1 MRIMKKIFA
10 LLTLVALA
18 LTSCSETPEPE
29 PQPVMKPI
37 VALDKQSISVKAE
50 GGNYSVGYT
59 IENAKE
65 GVELS
70 VVNDAEW
77 IVDITV
83 EANNIAFVVEPNESA
98 EAREAKLSVEYPEA
112 DTRTISVN
120 QAAKSE
126 EPEPTLATIELE
138 VSNIEWNN
146 ANITV
151 KPSADIEYVLGV
163 MDAEL
168 FAQKYAENSEA
179 IIADRIA
186 EWESTAKMYED
197 MGYDDPWQY
206 YMQLEQREGE
216 DTYNVKDSDIAN
228 LSWGSDYVVYCFGID
243 DEGNATSTVA
253 TAEFS
258 TVAPVVSENDITISI
273 DAMTK
278 SSVEFTI
285 TTTTDDPYYVTLE
298 TTDVLAPYADKS
310 DEELIRYLLPQYNN
324 QIEQRTFTG
333 TKTITNSDLGKSV
346 NGFKSYKVVVWGF
359 ENGPTTKVFYS
370 EEFKPTDPVI
380 DLSVSITIDKLSHD
394 KVQYSVVPNS
404 YSVTYF
410 HSLFSAEEVGNDGGK
425 ALAESLIAEEKFYQ
439 RLSSGPVQNEVA
451 VEPEKQYYVVAFG
464 YDGNTSTMTSEV
476 FLSDVIT
483 TPATPEAKPAIDAEV
498 TNLAWNGADIYITPN
513 GDFKYYYECR
523 TRAKFEERYGS
534 VDGIY
539 DRVVADWQ
547 SESTS
552 SGYDLSTVMSW
563 YTYEGYGVADI
574 GALRWST
581 EYVFFV
587 FGVNADGTLA
597 TDVVVKEFTTLT
609 PQQSSNEFTITI
621 NSMTRSSVN
630 FTVTPTTNDQ
640 YYVTVEKVGT
650 LAGYGPDQDK
660 SYDDLIDY
668 LLPEYENQ
676 LTPRLFTG
684 ENTISNTDLS
694 KTVNGFSD
702 YQIVVWGFDNGPTT
716 TVFMSE
722 PFRPAD
728 PE

>member
-1 MRIMKKIFA
+1 MKKIFA
-10 LLTLVALA
+10 LLTIVALA
-18 LTSCSETPEPE
+18 LTSCDKNPEPE
-29 PQPVMKPI
+29 PQPEATPI

-59 IENAKE
+59 IENAIE
-65 GVELS
+65 GVGLNI
-70 VVNDAEW
+70 VNDAEW

-83 EANNIAFVVEPNESA
+83 EPNVIAFVVEPNESP
-98 EAREAKLSVEYPEA
+98 EAREAELSVEYPQTEP
-112 DTRTISVN
+112 RTITIN

-126 EPEPTLATIELE
+126 EPEPQPTLATIELE

-146 ANITV
+146 ADIAVT
-151 KPSADIEYVLGV
+151 PSEDIEYVLGV
-163 MDAEL
+163 MGAEL
-168 FAQKYAENSEA
+168 FAEKYAENSEA

-216 DTYNVKDSDIAN
+216 RTYNIKDSDIAN
-228 LSWGSDYVVYCFGID
+228 LSWGSDYVAYCFGID
-243 DEGNATSTVA
+243 DEGNVTSSVA
-253 TAEFS
+253 TAEFA
-258 TVAPVVSENDITISI
+258 TVAPVASENDITISI

-278 SSVEFTI
+278 SSVEFTV
-285 TTTTDDPYYVTLE
+285 TTTTNDPYYVTLE

-380 DLSVSITIDKLSHD
+380 DLSVNITIDELSHD
-394 KVQYSVVPNS
+394 KVTYSVVPNS

-410 HSLFSAEEVGNDGGK
+410 HSLFTAEEVGTDGGK

-439 RLSSGPVQNEVA
+439 RLSSGPVQNEVV
-451 VEPEKQYYVVAFG
+451 VEPEKQYYVVVFG

-476 FLSDVIT
+476 FLSDIIT
-483 TPATPEAKPAIDAEV
+483 TPAVPGVKPTIEVEV

-513 GDFKYYYECR
+513 GDFKYYYECC

-539 DRVVADWQ
+539 DRVVASWQ
-547 SESTS
+547 SEGS
-552 SGYDLSTVMSW
+552 SYGEDWLTVMGW
-563 YTYEGYGVADI
+563 YTNDGYRVADI

-587 FGVNADGTLA
+587 FGVNADGSLA

-650 LAGYGPDQDK
+650 LSGYGPGEDK
-660 SYDDLIDY
+660 SYDDLIDN
-668 LLPEYENQ
+668 LLPEYETQ
-676 LTPRLFTG
+676 LNPRLFTG
-684 ENTISNTDLS
+684 EQTISNSDLS
-694 KTVNGFSD
+694 KTVNGFSE

>member
-1 MRIMKKIFA
+1 MKKIFA
-10 LLTLVALA
+10 LLTIVALA
-18 LTSCSETPEPE
+18 LTSCDKNPEPE
-29 PQPVMKPI
+29 PQPEATPI

-59 IENAKE
+59 IENAIE
-65 GVELS
+65 GVELNI
-70 VVNDAEW
+70 VNDAEW

-83 EANNIAFVVEPNESA
+83 EPNNIAFVVEPNESP
-98 EAREAKLSVEYPEA
+98 EAREAELSVEYPQTEP
-112 DTRTISVN
+112 RTITIN

-126 EPEPTLATIELE
+126 EPEPQPTLATIELE

-146 ANITV
+146 ADIAVT
-151 KPSADIEYVLGV
+151 PSEDIEYVLGV
-163 MDAEL
+163 MGAEL
-168 FAQKYAENSEA
+168 FAEKYAENSEA

-216 DTYNVKDSDIAN
+216 RTYNIKDSDIAN
-228 LSWGSDYVVYCFGID
+228 LSWGSDYVAYCFGID
-243 DEGNATSTVA
+243 DEGNVTSSVA
-253 TAEFS
+253 TAEFA
-258 TVAPVVSENDITISI
+258 TVAPVASENDITISI

-278 SSVEFTI
+278 SSVEFTV
-285 TTTTDDPYYVTLE
+285 TTTTNDPYYVTLE

-380 DLSVSITIDKLSHD
+380 DLSVNITIDELSHD
-394 KVQYSVVPNS
+394 KVTYSVVPNS

-410 HSLFSAEEVGNDGGK
+410 HSLFTAEEVGTDGGK

-439 RLSSGPVQNEVA
+439 RLSSGPVQNEVV
-451 VEPEKQYYVVAFG
+451 VEPEKQYYVVVFG

-476 FLSDVIT
+476 FLSDIIT
-483 TPATPEAKPAIDAEV
+483 TPAVPGAKPTIEVEV
-498 TNLAWNGADIYITPN
+498 TNLAWNGADIYLTPN

-534 VDGIY
+534 GDDIY
-539 DRVVADWQ
+539 DRVVASWQ
-547 SESTS
+547 SEGS
-552 SGYDLSTVMSW
+552 SYGEDWLTVMGW
-563 YTYEGYGVADI
+563 YTNDGYRVADI

-587 FGVNADGTLA
+587 FGVNADGSLA

-650 LAGYGPDQDK
+650 LSGYGPGEDK
-660 SYDDLIDY
+660 SYDDLIDN
-668 LLPEYENQ
+668 LLPEYETQ
-676 LTPRLFTG
+676 LNPRLFTG
-684 ENTISNTDLS
+684 EQTISNSDLS
-694 KTVNGFSD
+694 KTVNGFSE

-722 PFRPAD
+722 PFLPAD

>member
-1 MRIMKKIFA
+1 MKKIFA
-10 LLTLVALA
+10 LLTIVALA
-18 LTSCSETPEPE
+18 LTSCDKNPEPE
-29 PQPVMKPI
+29 PQPEAKPI

-50 GGNYSVGYT
+50 GGNYSVSYT
-59 IENAKE
+59 IENAIE
-65 GVELS
+65 GVELNI
-70 VVNDAEW
+70 VNDAEW

-83 EANNIAFVVEPNESA
+83 EPNNIAFVVEPNESA
-98 EAREAKLSVEYPEA
+98 EAREAELSVEYPQTEP
-112 DTRTISVN
+112 RTITIN

-126 EPEPTLATIELE
+126 EPEPQPTLATIELE

-146 ANITV
+146 ADIAVT
-151 KPSADIEYVLGV
+151 PSEDIEYVLGV
-163 MDAEL
+163 MGAEL
-168 FAQKYAENSEA
+168 FAEKYAENSEA

-216 DTYNVKDSDIAN
+216 RTYNIKDSDIAN
-228 LSWGSDYVVYCFGID
+228 LSWGSDYVAYCFGID
-243 DEGNATSTVA
+243 DEGNVTSSVA
-253 TAEFS
+253 TAEFA
-258 TVAPVVSENDITISI
+258 TVAPVASENDITISI

-278 SSVEFTI
+278 SSVEFTV
-285 TTTTDDPYYVTLE
+285 TTTTNDPYYVTLE

-380 DLSVSITIDKLSHD
+380 DLSVNITIDELSHD
-394 KVQYSVVPNS
+394 KVTYSVVPNS

-410 HSLFSAEEVGNDGGK
+410 HSLFTAEEVGTDGGK

-439 RLSSGPVQNEVA
+439 RLSSGPVQNEVV
-451 VEPEKQYYVVAFG
+451 VEPEKQYYVVVFG

-476 FLSDVIT
+476 FLSDIIT
-483 TPATPEAKPAIDAEV
+483 TPAVPGVKPTIEVEV

-523 TRAKFEERYGS
+523 TRTKFEERYGS

-539 DRVVADWQ
+539 DRVVASWQ
-547 SESTS
+547 SEGS
-552 SGYDLSTVMSW
+552 SNGYDWLTVMGW
-563 YTYEGYGVADI
+563 YTNDGYRVADI

-587 FGVNADGTLA
+587 FGVNADGSLA

-650 LAGYGPDQDK
+650 LSGYGPGEDK
-660 SYDDLIDY
+660 SYDDLIDN
-668 LLPEYENQ
+668 LLPEYETQ
-676 LTPRLFTG
+676 LNPRLFKG
-684 ENTISNTDLS
+684 EQTISNSDLS
-694 KTVNGFSD
+694 KTVNGFSE

>member
-1 MRIMKKIFA
+1 MKKFFA
-10 LLTLVALA
+10 LFTLVALA

-29 PQPVMKPI
+29 PQPVKKPI

-83 EANNIAFVVEPNESA
+83 EANNITFVVEPNESA
-98 EAREAKLSVEYPEA
+98 EAREAELSVEYPEA

-126 EPEPTLATIELE
+126 EPEPEPTLATIELE
-138 VSNIEWNN
+138 VSNIEWDN

-163 MDAEL
+163 MGAET
-168 FAQKYAENSEA
+168 FTEKYAENSEA

-253 TAEFS
+253 TAEFA
-258 TVAPVVSENDITISI
+258 TVAPVASENDITISI

-278 SSVEFTI
+278 SSVEFTV
-285 TTTTDDPYYVTLE
+285 TATNSDPYYVTLE

-483 TPATPEAKPAIDAEV
+483 TPATPDAKPAIDAEV

-513 GDFKYYYECR
+513 GDFEYYYECR

-539 DRVVADWQ
+539 DRVFASWQ

-581 EYVFFV
+581 DYVFFV

-668 LLPEYENQ
+668 LLPEYESQ

-684 ENTISNTDLS
+684 ENTISNTDLG

>member
-1 MRIMKKIFA
+1 MKKIFA

-29 PQPVMKPI
+29 PQPVKKPI
-37 VALDKQSISVKAE
+37 VALDKQSVSVKAE

-65 GVELS
+65 GAELS

-83 EANNIAFVVEPNESA
+83 EANNITFVVEPNEST

-253 TAEFS
+253 TAEFA
-258 TVAPVVSENDITISI
+258 TVAPVASENDITISI

-380 DLSVSITIDKLSHD
+380 DLTVSITIDKLSHD

-483 TPATPEAKPAIDAEV
+483 TPAAPDAKPTIDAEV

-539 DRVVADWQ
+539 DRVFASWQ

-552 SGYDLSTVMSW
+552 YGYDLSTVIGW

-587 FGVNADGTLA
+587 FGINADGTLA
-597 TDVVVKEFTTLT
+597 TDVVVKEFATLT

>member
-1 MRIMKKIFA
+1 MKKIFA
-10 LLTLVALA
+10 LLTIVALA
-18 LTSCSETPEPE
+18 LTSCDKNPEPE
-29 PQPVMKPI
+29 PQPEATPI

-50 GGNYSVGYT
+50 GGNYSVSYT
-59 IENAKE
+59 IENAIE
-65 GVELS
+65 GVELNI
-70 VVNDAEW
+70 VNDAEW

-83 EANNIAFVVEPNESA
+83 EPNNIAFVVEPNESP
-98 EAREAKLSVEYPEA
+98 EAREAELSVEYPQTEP
-112 DTRTISVN
+112 RTITIN

-126 EPEPTLATIELE
+126 EPEPQPTLATIELE

-146 ANITV
+146 ADIAVT
-151 KPSADIEYVLGV
+151 PSEDIEYVLGV
-163 MDAEL
+163 MGAEL
-168 FAQKYAENSEA
+168 FAEKYAENSEA

-216 DTYNVKDSDIAN
+216 RTYNIKDSDIAN
-228 LSWGSDYVVYCFGID
+228 LSWGSDYVAYCFGID
-243 DEGNATSTVA
+243 DEGNVTSSVA
-253 TAEFS
+253 TAEFA
-258 TVAPVVSENDITISI
+258 TVAPVASENDITISI

-278 SSVEFTI
+278 SSVEFTV
-285 TTTTDDPYYVTLE
+285 TTTTNDPYYVTLE

-380 DLSVSITIDKLSHD
+380 DLSVNITIDELSHD
-394 KVQYSVVPNS
+394 KVTYSVVPNS

-410 HSLFSAEEVGNDGGK
+410 HSLFTAEEVGTDGGK

-439 RLSSGPVQNEVA
+439 RLSSGPVQNEVV
-451 VEPEKQYYVVAFG
+451 VEPEKQYYVVVFG

-476 FLSDVIT
+476 FLSDIIT
-483 TPATPEAKPAIDAEV
+483 TPAVPGAKPTIEVEV
-498 TNLAWNGADIYITPN
+498 TNLAWNGADIYLTPN

-539 DRVVADWQ
+539 DSVVASWQ
-547 SESTS
+547 SEGS
-552 SGYDLSTVMSW
+552 SYGYDWLTVMGW
-563 YTYEGYGVADI
+563 YTNDGYRVADI

-587 FGVNADGTLA
+587 FGVNADGSLA

-650 LAGYGPDQDK
+650 LSGYGPGEDK
-660 SYDDLIDY
+660 SYDDLIDN
-668 LLPEYENQ
+668 LLPEYETQ
-676 LTPRLFTG
+676 LNPRLFTG
-684 ENTISNTDLS
+684 EQTISNSDLS
-694 KTVNGFSD
+694 KTVNGFSE

-722 PFRPAD
+722 PFLPAD

>member
-1 MRIMKKIFA
+1 MKKIFA
-10 LLTLVALA
+10 LLTIVALA
-18 LTSCSETPEPE
+18 LTSCDKNPEPE
-29 PQPVMKPI
+29 PQPEATPI

-59 IENAKE
+59 IENAIE
-65 GVELS
+65 GVELNI
-70 VVNDAEW
+70 VNDAEW

-83 EANNIAFVVEPNESA
+83 EPNVIAFVVEPNESP
-98 EAREAKLSVEYPEA
+98 EAREAELSVEYPQTEP
-112 DTRTISVN
+112 RTITIN

-126 EPEPTLATIELE
+126 EPEPQPTLATIELE

-146 ANITV
+146 ADIAVT
-151 KPSADIEYVLGV
+151 PSEDIEYVLGV
-163 MDAEL
+163 MGAEL
-168 FAQKYAENSEA
+168 FAEKYAENSEA

-216 DTYNVKDSDIAN
+216 RTYNIKDSDIAN
-228 LSWGSDYVVYCFGID
+228 LSWGSDYVAYCFGID
-243 DEGNATSTVA
+243 DEGNVTSSLA
-253 TAEFS
+253 TAEFA
-258 TVAPVVSENDITISI
+258 TVAPVASENDITISI

-278 SSVEFTI
+278 SSVEFTV
-285 TTTTDDPYYVTLE
+285 TTTTNDPYYVTLE

-380 DLSVSITIDKLSHD
+380 DLSVNITIDELSHD
-394 KVQYSVVPNS
+394 KVTYSVVPNS

-410 HSLFSAEEVGNDGGK
+410 HSLFTAEEVGTDGGK

-439 RLSSGPVQNEVA
+439 RLSSGPVQNEVV
-451 VEPEKQYYVVAFG
+451 VEPEKQYYVVVFG

-476 FLSDVIT
+476 FLSDIIT
-483 TPATPEAKPAIDAEV
+483 TPAVPGVKPTIDVEV

-513 GDFKYYYECR
+513 GDFKYYYECC

-539 DRVVADWQ
+539 DRVVASWQ
-547 SESTS
+547 SEGS
-552 SGYDLSTVMSW
+552 SYGEDWLTVMGW
-563 YTYEGYGVADI
+563 YTNDGYRVADI

-587 FGVNADGTLA
+587 FGVNADGSLA

-650 LAGYGPDQDK
+650 LSGYGPGEDK
-660 SYDDLIDY
+660 SYDDLIDN
-668 LLPEYENQ
+668 LLPEYETQ

-684 ENTISNTDLS
+684 EQTISNSDLS
-694 KTVNGFSD
+694 KTVNGFSE

>member
-1 MRIMKKIFA
+1 MKKIFA
-10 LLTLVALA
+10 LLTIVALA
-18 LTSCSETPEPE
+18 LTSCDKNPEPE
-29 PQPVMKPI
+29 PQPEATPI

-50 GGNYSVGYT
+50 GGNYSVSYT
-59 IENAKE
+59 IENAIE
-65 GVELS
+65 GVELNI
-70 VVNDAEW
+70 VNDAEW

-83 EANNIAFVVEPNESA
+83 EPNNIAFVVEPNESL
-98 EAREAKLSVEYPEA
+98 EAREAELSVEYPQTEP
-112 DTRTISVN
+112 RTITIN

-126 EPEPTLATIELE
+126 EPEPQPTLATIELE

-146 ANITV
+146 ADIAVT
-151 KPSADIEYVLGV
+151 PSEDIEYVLGV

-168 FAQKYAENSEA
+168 FAEKYAENSEA

-216 DTYNVKDSDIAN
+216 RTYNIKDSDIAN
-228 LSWGSDYVVYCFGID
+228 LSWGSDYVAYCFGID
-243 DEGNATSTVA
+243 DEGNVTSSVA
-253 TAEFS
+253 TAEFA
-258 TVAPVVSENDITISI
+258 TVAPVASENDITISI

-278 SSVEFTI
+278 SSVEFTV
-285 TTTTDDPYYVTLE
+285 TTTTNDPYYVTLE

-359 ENGPTTKVFYS
+359 DNGPTTKVFYS

-380 DLSVSITIDKLSHD
+380 DLSVNITIDELSHD
-394 KVQYSVVPNS
+394 KVTYSVVPNS

-410 HSLFSAEEVGNDGGK
+410 HSLFTAEEVGTDGGK

-439 RLSSGPVQNEVA
+439 RLSSGPVQNEVV
-451 VEPEKQYYVVAFG
+451 VEPEKQYYVVVFG

-476 FLSDVIT
+476 FLSDIIT
-483 TPATPEAKPAIDAEV
+483 TPAVPDAKPTIDVEV

-539 DRVVADWQ
+539 DSVVASWQ
-547 SESTS
+547 SEGS
-552 SGYDLSTVMSW
+552 SYGYDWLTVMGW
-563 YTYEGYGVADI
+563 YTNDGYRVADI

-587 FGVNADGTLA
+587 FGVNADGSLA

-650 LAGYGPDQDK
+650 LSGYGPGEDK
-660 SYDDLIDY
+660 SYDDLIDN
-668 LLPEYENQ
+668 LLPEYETQ
-676 LTPRLFTG
+676 LNPRLFTG
-684 ENTISNTDLS
+684 EQTISNSDLS
-694 KTVNGFSD
+694 KTVNGFSE

>member
-1 MRIMKKIFA
+1 MITMKKFFA
-10 LLTLVALA
+10 LFAIVALA
-18 LTSCSETPEPE
+18 LTSCDKPEEPK
-29 PQPVMKPI
+29 PQPEKRPI

-50 GGNYSVGYT
+50 GGSYSVGYA

-65 GVELS
+65 GAELS

-77 IVDITV
+77 IVDITI
-83 EANNIAFVVEPNESA
+83 EASNITFVVEPNELT
-98 EAREAKLSVEYPEA
+98 EPREAELSVEYPEA
-112 DTRTISVN
+112 DSRTISVK

-126 EPEPTLATIELE
+126 EPEPTLATITLE

-146 ANITV
+146 ADIKVT
-151 KPSADIEYVLGV
+151 PSEDIEYVLGI
-163 MDAEL
+163 MSAEL
-168 FAQKYAENSEA
+168 FTEKYAENSDA

-216 DTYNVKDSDIAN
+216 NTYNIKDSDIAN
-228 LSWGSDYVVYCFGID
+228 LSWGSDYVAYSFGID

-253 TAEFS
+253 TAEFT
-258 TVAPVVSENDITISI
+258 TVSPVASENDITITI
-273 DAMTK
+273 DEMTK
-278 SSVEFTI
+278 SSVEFTV
-285 TTTTDDPYYVTLE
+285 TATNNDPYYVTLE

-310 DEELIRYLLPQYNN
+310 DEELIRYLLPQYNT
-324 QIEQRTFTG
+324 QIEQRTFSG
-333 TKTITNSDLGKSV
+333 TKTITNSDLGKNI

-370 EEFKPTDPVI
+370 EEFKPTDPVV
-380 DLSVSITIDKLSHD
+380 DLSVNITIDKLSHD

-404 YSVTYF
+404 YAVTYF

-451 VEPEKQYYVVAFG
+451 VEPEKQYYVVVFG

-476 FLSDVIT
+476 FLSDIIT

-498 TNLAWNGADIYITPN
+498 TNLTWNGADIYITPN

-534 VDGIY
+534 IDGIY
-539 DRVVADWQ
+539 DRVVAGWQ
-547 SESTS
+547 SEGTS
-552 SGYDLSTVMSW
+552 YGTDWLTVMSW
-563 YTYEGYGVADI
+563 YTTDGYRVADI
-574 GALRWST
+574 GTLRWST
-581 EYVFFV
+581 DYVFFV
-587 FGVNADGTLA
+587 FGVNADGSLA
-597 TDVVVKEFTTLT
+597 TDVVVREFTTIT

-621 NSMTRSSVN
+621 NSLTRDSVN

-650 LAGYGPDQDK
+650 LAGYGPGEQK

-668 LLPEYENQ
+668 LLPDYENQ

-684 ENTISNTDLS
+684 ENTITNTQLS
-694 KTVNGFSD
+694 KSVNGFSD
-702 YQIVVWGFDNGPTT
+702 YKIVIWGFDNGPTT

-722 PFRPAD
+722 AFRPAD

>member
-1 MRIMKKIFA
+1 MKKIFA

-29 PQPVMKPI
+29 PQPVKKPI

-70 VVNDAEW
+70 VVNDANW

-98 EAREAKLSVEYPEA
+98 EAREAELSVEYPEA
-112 DTRTISVN
+112 DTRTISIN

-163 MDAEL
+163 MGAEA
-168 FAQKYAENSEA
+168 FTEKYAENSEA

-258 TVAPVVSENDITISI
+258 TVAPVASENDITISI

-483 TPATPEAKPAIDAEV
+483 TPAAPEAKPTIDAEV

-539 DRVVADWQ
+539 DRVFASWQ

-552 SGYDLSTVMSW
+552 YGCDLSTVMSW

-597 TDVVVKEFTTLT
+597 TDVVVKEFATLT

>member
-1 MRIMKKIFA
+1 MKKIFA

-18 LTSCSETPEPE
+18 LTSCDKTPEPE
-29 PQPVMKPI
+29 PQPVKKPI
-37 VALDKQSISVKAE
+37 VALDKQSVSVKAE

-70 VVNDAEW
+70 VVNDANW

-98 EAREAKLSVEYPEA
+98 ETREAKLSVEYPEA
-112 DTRTISVN
+112 DTRTISIN

-258 TVAPVVSENDITISI
+258 TVAPVASENDITISI

-380 DLSVSITIDKLSHD
+380 DLTVSITIDKLSHD

-483 TPATPEAKPAIDAEV
+483 TPAAPDAKPTIEAEV

-539 DRVVADWQ
+539 DRVFASWQ

-552 SGYDLSTVMSW
+552 YGYDLSTVMSW

-597 TDVVVKEFTTLT
+597 TDVVVKEFATLT

>member
-1 MRIMKKIFA
+1 MKKIFA
-10 LLTLVALA
+10 LLTIVALA
-18 LTSCSETPEPE
+18 LTSCDKNPEPE
-29 PQPVMKPI
+29 PQPEATPI

-59 IENAKE
+59 IENAIE
-65 GVELS
+65 GVELNI
-70 VVNDAEW
+70 VNDAEW

-83 EANNIAFVVEPNESA
+83 EPNNIAFVVEPNESP
-98 EAREAKLSVEYPEA
+98 EAREAELSVEYPQTEP
-112 DTRTISVN
+112 RTITIN

-126 EPEPTLATIELE
+126 EPEPQPTLATIELE

-146 ANITV
+146 ADIAVT
-151 KPSADIEYVLGV
+151 PSEDIEYVLGV
-163 MDAEL
+163 MGAEL
-168 FAQKYAENSEA
+168 FAEKYAENSEA

-216 DTYNVKDSDIAN
+216 RTYNIKDSDIAN
-228 LSWGSDYVVYCFGID
+228 LSWGSDYVAYCFGID
-243 DEGNATSTVA
+243 DEGNVTSSVA
-253 TAEFS
+253 TAEFA
-258 TVAPVVSENDITISI
+258 TVAPVASENDITISI

-278 SSVEFTI
+278 SSVEFTV
-285 TTTTDDPYYVTLE
+285 TTTTNDPYYVTLE

-380 DLSVSITIDKLSHD
+380 DLSVNITIDELSHD
-394 KVQYSVVPNS
+394 KVTYSVVPNS

-410 HSLFSAEEVGNDGGK
+410 HSLFTAEEVGTDGGK

-439 RLSSGPVQNEVA
+439 RLSSGPVQNEVV
-451 VEPEKQYYVVAFG
+451 VEPEKQYYVVVFG

-476 FLSDVIT
+476 FLSDIIT
-483 TPATPEAKPAIDAEV
+483 TPAVPGAKPTIEVEV
-498 TNLAWNGADIYITPN
+498 TNLAWNGADIYLTPN

-539 DRVVADWQ
+539 DRVVASWQ
-547 SESTS
+547 SEGS
-552 SGYDLSTVMSW
+552 SYGYDWLTVMGW
-563 YTYEGYGVADI
+563 YTNDGYRVADI

-587 FGVNADGTLA
+587 FGVNADGSLA

-650 LAGYGPDQDK
+650 LSGYGPGEDK
-660 SYDDLIDY
+660 SYDDLIDN
-668 LLPEYENQ
+668 LLPEYETQ
-676 LTPRLFTG
+676 LNPRLFTG
-684 ENTISNTDLS
+684 EQTISNSDLS
-694 KTVNGFSD
+694 KTVNGFSE

-722 PFRPAD
+722 PFLPAD

>member
-1 MRIMKKIFA
+1 MKKIFA
-10 LLTLVALA
+10 LLTIVALA
-18 LTSCSETPEPE
+18 LTSCDKNPEPE
-29 PQPVMKPI
+29 PQPEATPI
-37 VALDKQSISVKAE
+37 VALDKQSVSVKAE

-59 IENAKE
+59 IENAIE
-65 GVELS
+65 GVELNI
-70 VVNDAEW
+70 VNDAEW

-83 EANNIAFVVEPNESA
+83 EPNNIAFVVEPNESP
-98 EAREAKLSVEYPEA
+98 EAREAELSVEYPKTEP
-112 DTRTISVN
+112 RTITIN

-126 EPEPTLATIELE
+126 EPEPQPTLATIELE

-146 ANITV
+146 ADIAVT
-151 KPSADIEYVLGV
+151 PSEDIEYVLGV
-163 MDAEL
+163 MGAEL
-168 FAQKYAENSEA
+168 FAEKYAENSEA

-216 DTYNVKDSDIAN
+216 RTYNIKDSDIAN
-228 LSWGSDYVVYCFGID
+228 LSWGSDYVAYCFGID
-243 DEGNATSTVA
+243 DEGNVTSSVA
-253 TAEFS
+253 TAEFA
-258 TVAPVVSENDITISI
+258 TVAPVASENDITISI

-278 SSVEFTI
+278 SSVEFTV
-285 TTTTDDPYYVTLE
+285 TTTTNDPYYVTLE

-370 EEFKPTDPVI
+370 EEFKPTDPII
-380 DLSVSITIDKLSHD
+380 DLSVNITIDELSHD
-394 KVQYSVVPNS
+394 KVTYSVVPNS

-410 HSLFSAEEVGNDGGK
+410 HSLFTAEEVGTDGGK

-439 RLSSGPVQNEVA
+439 HLSSGPVQNEVV
-451 VEPEKQYYVVAFG
+451 VEPEKQYYVVVFG

-476 FLSDVIT
+476 FLSDIIT
-483 TPATPEAKPAIDAEV
+483 TPAVPGAKPTIEVEV

-539 DRVVADWQ
+539 DRVVASWQ
-547 SESTS
+547 SEGS
-552 SGYDLSTVMSW
+552 SYGYDWLTVMGW
-563 YTYEGYGVADI
+563 YTNDGYRDADI

-587 FGVNADGTLA
+587 FGVNADGSLA

-650 LAGYGPDQDK
+650 LSGYGPGEDK
-660 SYDDLIDY
+660 SYDDLIDN
-668 LLPEYENQ
+668 LLPEYETQ
-676 LTPRLFTG
+676 LNPRLFTG
-684 ENTISNTDLS
+684 EQTISNSDLS
-694 KTVNGFSD
+694 KTVNGFSE

>member
-1 MRIMKKIFA
+1 MKNFFA

-29 PQPVMKPI
+29 PQPVKKPI

>member
-1 MRIMKKIFA
+1 MKKIFA
-10 LLTLVALA
+10 LLTIVALA
-18 LTSCSETPEPE
+18 LTSCDKNPEPE
-29 PQPVMKPI
+29 PQPEATPI

-59 IENAKE
+59 IENAIE
-65 GVELS
+65 GVELNI
-70 VVNDAEW
+70 VNDAEW

-83 EANNIAFVVEPNESA
+83 EPNVIAFVVEPNESP
-98 EAREAKLSVEYPEA
+98 EAREAELSVEYPQTEP
-112 DTRTISVN
+112 RTITIN

-126 EPEPTLATIELE
+126 EPEPQPTLATIELE

-146 ANITV
+146 ADIAVT
-151 KPSADIEYVLGV
+151 PSEDIEYVLGV
-163 MDAEL
+163 MGAEL
-168 FAQKYAENSEA
+168 FAEKYAENSEA

-216 DTYNVKDSDIAN
+216 RTYNIKDSDIAN
-228 LSWGSDYVVYCFGID
+228 LSWGSDYVAYCFGID
-243 DEGNATSTVA
+243 DEGNVTSSLA
-253 TAEFS
+253 TAEFA
-258 TVAPVVSENDITISI
+258 TVAPVASENDITISI

-278 SSVEFTI
+278 SSVEFTV
-285 TTTTDDPYYVTLE
+285 TTTTNDPYYVTLE

-380 DLSVSITIDKLSHD
+380 DLSVNITIDELSHD
-394 KVQYSVVPNS
+394 KVTYSVVPNS

-410 HSLFSAEEVGNDGGK
+410 HSLFTAEEVGTDGGK

-439 RLSSGPVQNEVA
+439 RLSSGPVQNEVV
-451 VEPEKQYYVVAFG
+451 VEPEKQYYVVVFG

-476 FLSDVIT
+476 FLSDIIT
-483 TPATPEAKPAIDAEV
+483 TPAVPGVKPTIEVEV

-513 GDFKYYYECR
+513 GDFMYYYECR

-539 DRVVADWQ
+539 DRVVASWQ
-547 SESTS
+547 SEGS
-552 SGYDLSTVMSW
+552 SYGEDWLTVMGW
-563 YTYEGYGVADI
+563 YTNDGYRVADI

-587 FGVNADGTLA
+587 FGVNADGSLA

-650 LAGYGPDQDK
+650 LSGYGPGEDK
-660 SYDDLIDY
+660 SYDDLIDN
-668 LLPEYENQ
+668 LLPEYETQ

-684 ENTISNTDLS
+684 EQTISNSDLS
-694 KTVNGFSD
+694 KTVNGFSE

>member
-1 MRIMKKIFA
+1 MKKIFA
-10 LLTLVALA
+10 LLTIVALA
-18 LTSCSETPEPE
+18 LTSCDKNPEPE
-29 PQPVMKPI
+29 PQPEATPI

-50 GGNYSVGYT
+50 GGNYSVSYT
-59 IENAKE
+59 IENAIE
-65 GVELS
+65 GVELNI
-70 VVNDAEW
+70 VNDAEW

-83 EANNIAFVVEPNESA
+83 EPNNIAFVVEPNESP
-98 EAREAKLSVEYPEA
+98 EAREAELSVEYPQTEP
-112 DTRTISVN
+112 RTITIN

-126 EPEPTLATIELE
+126 EPEPQPTLATIELE

-146 ANITV
+146 ADIAVT
-151 KPSADIEYVLGV
+151 PSEDIEYVLGV
-163 MDAEL
+163 MGAEL
-168 FAQKYAENSEA
+168 FAEKYAENSEA

-216 DTYNVKDSDIAN
+216 RTYNIKDSDIAN
-228 LSWGSDYVVYCFGID
+228 LSWGSDYVAYCFGID
-243 DEGNATSTVA
+243 DEGNVTSSVA
-253 TAEFS
+253 TAEFA
-258 TVAPVVSENDITISI
+258 TVAPVASENDITISI

-278 SSVEFTI
+278 SSVEFTV
-285 TTTTDDPYYVTLE
+285 TTTTNDPYYVTLE

-380 DLSVSITIDKLSHD
+380 DLSVNITIDELSHD
-394 KVQYSVVPNS
+394 KVTYSVVPNS

-410 HSLFSAEEVGNDGGK
+410 HSLFTAEEVGTDGGK

-439 RLSSGPVQNEVA
+439 RLSSGPVQNEVV
-451 VEPEKQYYVVAFG
+451 VEPEKQYYVVVFG

-476 FLSDVIT
+476 FLSDIIT
-483 TPATPEAKPAIDAEV
+483 TPAVPGVKPTIDVEV

-513 GDFKYYYECR
+513 GDFKYYYECC

-539 DRVVADWQ
+539 DRVVASWQ
-547 SESTS
+547 SEGS
-552 SGYDLSTVMSW
+552 SYGEDWLTVMGW
-563 YTYEGYGVADI
+563 YTNDGYRVADI

-587 FGVNADGTLA
+587 FGVNADGSLA

-650 LAGYGPDQDK
+650 LSGYGPGEDK
-660 SYDDLIDY
+660 SYDDLIDN
-668 LLPEYENQ
+668 LLPEYETQ

-684 ENTISNTDLS
+684 EQTISNSDLS
-694 KTVNGFSD
+694 KTVNGFSE

>member
-1 MRIMKKIFA
+1 MKKIFA

-29 PQPVMKPI
+29 PQPVKKPI

-65 GVELS
+65 GAELS

-83 EANNIAFVVEPNESA
+83 EANNITFVVEPNESA
-98 EAREAKLSVEYPEA
+98 EAREAELSVEYPEA

-126 EPEPTLATIELE
+126 EPEPEPTLATIELE

-163 MDAEL
+163 MGAEA
-168 FAQKYAENSEA
+168 FTEKYAENSEA

-216 DTYNVKDSDIAN
+216 GTYNVKDSDIAN

-253 TAEFS
+253 TAEFA
-258 TVAPVVSENDITISI
+258 TVAPVASENDITISI

-278 SSVEFTI
+278 SSVEFTV
-285 TTTTDDPYYVTLE
+285 TATNSDPYYVTLE

-483 TPATPEAKPAIDAEV
+483 TPAAPDAKPTIDAEV

-539 DRVVADWQ
+539 DRVFA
-547 SESTS
+547 
-552 SGYDLSTVMSW
+552 SW
-563 YTYEGYGVADI
+563 
-574 GALRWST
+574 
-581 EYVFFV
+581 
-587 FGVNADGTLA
+587 
-597 TDVVVKEFTTLT
+597 
-609 PQQSSNEFTITI
+609 
-621 NSMTRSSVN
+621 
-630 FTVTPTTNDQ
+630 
-640 YYVTVEKVGT
+640 
-650 LAGYGPDQDK
+650 
-660 SYDDLIDY
+660 
-668 LLPEYENQ
+668 
-676 LTPRLFTG
+676 
-684 ENTISNTDLS
+684 
-694 KTVNGFSD
+694 
-702 YQIVVWGFDNGPTT
+702 
-716 TVFMSE
+716 
-722 PFRPAD
+722 
-728 PE
+728 

>member
-1 MRIMKKIFA
+1 MKKIFA
-10 LLTLVALA
+10 LLTVVALA
-18 LTSCSETPEPE
+18 LTSCDKNPEPE
-29 PQPVMKPI
+29 PQPEATPI

-50 GGNYSVGYT
+50 GGNYSIGYT
-59 IENAKE
+59 IENAIE
-65 GVELS
+65 GVGLNI
-70 VVNDAEW
+70 VNDAEW

-83 EANNIAFVVEPNESA
+83 EPNVIAFVVEPNESP
-98 EAREAKLSVEYPEA
+98 EAREAELSVEYPQTEP
-112 DTRTISVN
+112 RTITIN

-126 EPEPTLATIELE
+126 EPEPQPTLATIELE

-146 ANITV
+146 ADIAVT
-151 KPSADIEYVLGV
+151 PSEDIEYVLGV
-163 MDAEL
+163 MGAEL
-168 FAQKYAENSEA
+168 FAEKYAENSEA

-216 DTYNVKDSDIAN
+216 RTYNIKDSDIAN
-228 LSWGSDYVVYCFGID
+228 LSWGSDYVAYCFGID
-243 DEGNATSTVA
+243 DEGNVSSSLA
-253 TAEFS
+253 TAEFA
-258 TVAPVVSENDITISI
+258 TVAPVASENDITISI

-278 SSVEFTI
+278 SSVEFTV
-285 TTTTDDPYYVTLE
+285 TTTTNDPYYVTLE

-346 NGFKSYKVVVWGF
+346 NGFKRYKVVVWGF

-380 DLSVSITIDKLSHD
+380 DLSVNITIDELSHD
-394 KVQYSVVPNS
+394 KVTYSVVPNS

-410 HSLFSAEEVGNDGGK
+410 HSLFTAEEVGTDGGK

-439 RLSSGPVQNEVA
+439 RLSSGPVQNEVV
-451 VEPEKQYYVVAFG
+451 VEPEKQYYVVVFG

-476 FLSDVIT
+476 FLSDIIT
-483 TPATPEAKPAIDAEV
+483 TPAVPGVKPTIEVEV

-513 GDFKYYYECR
+513 GDFMYYYECR

-539 DRVVADWQ
+539 DRVVASWQ
-547 SESTS
+547 SEGS
-552 SGYDLSTVMSW
+552 SYGEDWLTVMGW
-563 YTYEGYGVADI
+563 YTNDGYRVADI

-587 FGVNADGTLA
+587 FGVNADGSLA

-650 LAGYGPDQDK
+650 LSGYGPGEDK
-660 SYDDLIDY
+660 SYDDLIDN
-668 LLPEYENQ
+668 LLPEYETQ

-684 ENTISNTDLS
+684 EQTISNSDLS
-694 KTVNGFSD
+694 KTVNGFSE

>member
-1 MRIMKKIFA
+1 MRIMKNFFA

-29 PQPVMKPI
+29 PQPVKKPI

-163 MDAEL
+163 MGAEA
-168 FAQKYAENSEA
+168 FTEKYAENSEA

-197 MGYDDPWQY
+197 MGYNDPWQY

-253 TAEFS
+253 TAEFA
-258 TVAPVVSENDITISI
+258 TVAPVASENDITISI

-370 EEFKPTDPVI
+370 DEFKPTDPVI

-464 YDGNTSTMTSEV
+464 YDGNTLTMTSEV

-483 TPATPEAKPAIDAEV
+483 TPATPDAKPTIDAEV

-539 DRVVADWQ
+539 DRVFASWQ

-552 SGYDLSTVMSW
+552 YGCDLSTVMSW

-597 TDVVVKEFTTLT
+597 TDVVVKEFATLT

>member
-1 MRIMKKIFA
+1 MKNFFA

-29 PQPVMKPI
+29 PQPVKKPI

-163 MDAEL
+163 MGAEA
-168 FAQKYAENSEA
+168 FTEKYAENSEA

-197 MGYDDPWQY
+197 MGYNDPWQY

-253 TAEFS
+253 TAEFA
-258 TVAPVVSENDITISI
+258 TVAPVASENDITISI

-370 EEFKPTDPVI
+370 DEFKPTDPVI

-483 TPATPEAKPAIDAEV
+483 TPAAPDAKPTIDAEV

-539 DRVVADWQ
+539 DIVFASWQ

-552 SGYDLSTVMSW
+552 YGYDLSTVMSW

-597 TDVVVKEFTTLT
+597 TDVVVKEFSTLT

>member
-1 MRIMKKIFA
+1 MKKIFG
-10 LLTLVALA
+10 LLTIMALA
-18 LTSCSETPEPE
+18 LTSCDKNPEPE
-29 PQPVMKPI
+29 PQPEAKPI

-59 IENAKE
+59 IENAIE
-65 GVELS
+65 GVELNI
-70 VVNDAEW
+70 VNDAEW

-83 EANNIAFVVEPNESA
+83 EPNNIAFVVEPNESA
-98 EAREAKLSVEYPEA
+98 EAREAELSVEYPQTEP
-112 DTRTISVN
+112 RTITIN

-126 EPEPTLATIELE
+126 EPEPQPTLATIELE

-146 ANITV
+146 ADIAVT
-151 KPSADIEYVLGV
+151 PSEDIEYVLGV
-163 MDAEL
+163 MGAEL
-168 FAQKYAENSEA
+168 FAEKYAENSEA

-216 DTYNVKDSDIAN
+216 RTYNIKDSDIAN
-228 LSWGSDYVVYCFGID
+228 LSWGSDYVAYCFGID
-243 DEGNATSTVA
+243 DEGNVTSSVA
-253 TAEFS
+253 TAEFA
-258 TVAPVVSENDITISI
+258 TVAPVASENDITISI

-278 SSVEFTI
+278 SSVEFTV
-285 TTTTDDPYYVTLE
+285 TTTTNDPYYVTLE

-380 DLSVSITIDKLSHD
+380 DLSVKITIDELSHD
-394 KVQYSVVPNS
+394 KVTYSVVPNS

-410 HSLFSAEEVGNDGGK
+410 HSLFTAEEVGTDDGK

-439 RLSSGPVQNEVA
+439 RLSSGPVQNEVV
-451 VEPEKQYYVVAFG
+451 VEPEKQYYVVVFG

-476 FLSDVIT
+476 FLSDIIT
-483 TPATPEAKPAIDAEV
+483 TPAVPDAKPTIEVEV

-539 DRVVADWQ
+539 DRVVASWQ
-547 SESTS
+547 SEGS
-552 SGYDLSTVMSW
+552 SYGYDWLTVMGW
-563 YTYEGYGVADI
+563 YTNDGYRVADI

-587 FGVNADGTLA
+587 FGVNADGSLA

-650 LAGYGPDQDK
+650 LSGYGPGEDK
-660 SYDDLIDY
+660 SYDDLIDN
-668 LLPEYENQ
+668 LLPEYETQ
-676 LTPRLFTG
+676 LNPRLFTG
-684 ENTISNTDLS
+684 EQTISNSDLS
-694 KTVNGFSD
+694 KTVNGFSE

>member
-1 MRIMKKIFA
+1 MKKIFA
-10 LLTLVALA
+10 LLTIVALA
-18 LTSCSETPEPE
+18 LTSCDKNPEPE
-29 PQPVMKPI
+29 PQPEATPI

-50 GGNYSVGYT
+50 GGNYSVSYT
-59 IENAKE
+59 IENAIE
-65 GVELS
+65 GVELNI
-70 VVNDAEW
+70 VNDAEW

-83 EANNIAFVVEPNESA
+83 EPNNIAFVVEPNESL
-98 EAREAKLSVEYPEA
+98 EAREAELSVEYPQTEP
-112 DTRTISVN
+112 RTITIN

-126 EPEPTLATIELE
+126 EPEPQPTLATIELE

-146 ANITV
+146 ADIAVT
-151 KPSADIEYVLGV
+151 PSEDIEYVLGV

-168 FAQKYAENSEA
+168 FAEKYAENSEA

-216 DTYNVKDSDIAN
+216 RTYNIKDSDIAN
-228 LSWGSDYVVYCFGID
+228 LSWGSDYVAYCFGID
-243 DEGNATSTVA
+243 DEGNVTSSVA
-253 TAEFS
+253 TAEFA
-258 TVAPVVSENDITISI
+258 TVAPVASENDITISI

-278 SSVEFTI
+278 SSVEFTV
-285 TTTTDDPYYVTLE
+285 TTTTNDPYYVTLE

-359 ENGPTTKVFYS
+359 DNGPTTKVFYS

-380 DLSVSITIDKLSHD
+380 DLSVNITIDELSHD
-394 KVQYSVVPNS
+394 KVTYSVVPNS

-410 HSLFSAEEVGNDGGK
+410 HSLFTAEEVGTDGGK

-439 RLSSGPVQNEVA
+439 RLSSGPVQNEVV
-451 VEPEKQYYVVAFG
+451 VEPEKQYYVVVFG

-476 FLSDVIT
+476 FLSDIIT
-483 TPATPEAKPAIDAEV
+483 TPAVPDAKPTIDVEV

-539 DRVVADWQ
+539 DSVVASWQ
-547 SESTS
+547 SEGS
-552 SGYDLSTVMSW
+552 SYGYDWLTVMGW
-563 YTYEGYGVADI
+563 YTNDGYRVADI

-587 FGVNADGTLA
+587 FGVNADGSLA

-650 LAGYGPDQDK
+650 LSGYGPGEDK
-660 SYDDLIDY
+660 SYDDLIDN
-668 LLPEYENQ
+668 LLPEYETQ
-676 LTPRLFTG
+676 LNPRLFTG
-684 ENTISNTDLS
+684 EQTISNSDLS
-694 KTVNGFSD
+694 KTVNGFSE

-722 PFRPAD
+722 PFLPAD

>member
-1 MRIMKKIFA
+1 MKKIFA
-10 LLTLVALA
+10 LLTIVALA
-18 LTSCSETPEPE
+18 LTSCDKNPEPE
-29 PQPVMKPI
+29 PQPEATPI

-59 IENAKE
+59 IENAIE
-65 GVELS
+65 GVGLNI
-70 VVNDAEW
+70 VNDAEW

-83 EANNIAFVVEPNESA
+83 EPNVIAFVVEPNESP
-98 EAREAKLSVEYPEA
+98 EAREAELSVEYPQTEP
-112 DTRTISVN
+112 RTITIN

-126 EPEPTLATIELE
+126 EPEPQPTLATIELE

-146 ANITV
+146 ADIAVT
-151 KPSADIEYVLGV
+151 PSEDIEYVLGV
-163 MDAEL
+163 MGAEL
-168 FAQKYAENSEA
+168 FAEKYAENSEA
-179 IIADRIA
+179 IITDRIA

-216 DTYNVKDSDIAN
+216 RTYNIKDSDIAN
-228 LSWGSDYVVYCFGID
+228 LSWGSDYVAYCFGID
-243 DEGNATSTVA
+243 DEGNVTSSVA
-253 TAEFS
+253 TAEFA
-258 TVAPVVSENDITISI
+258 TVAPVASENDITISI

-278 SSVEFTI
+278 SSVEFTV
-285 TTTTDDPYYVTLE
+285 TTTTNDPYYVTLE

-380 DLSVSITIDKLSHD
+380 DLSVNITIDELSHD
-394 KVQYSVVPNS
+394 KVTYSVVPNS

-410 HSLFSAEEVGNDGGK
+410 HSLFTAEEVGTDGGK

-439 RLSSGPVQNEVA
+439 RLSSGPVQNEVV
-451 VEPEKQYYVVAFG
+451 VEPEKQYYVVVFG

-476 FLSDVIT
+476 FLSDIIT
-483 TPATPEAKPAIDAEV
+483 TPAVPGVKPTIEVEV

-513 GDFKYYYECR
+513 GDFMYYYECR

-539 DRVVADWQ
+539 DRVVASWQ
-547 SESTS
+547 SEGS
-552 SGYDLSTVMSW
+552 SYGEDWLTVMGW
-563 YTYEGYGVADI
+563 YTNDGYRVADI

-587 FGVNADGTLA
+587 FGVNADGSLA

-650 LAGYGPDQDK
+650 LSGYGPGEDK
-660 SYDDLIDY
+660 SYDDLIDN
-668 LLPEYENQ
+668 LLPEYETQ
-676 LTPRLFTG
+676 LNPRLFTG
-684 ENTISNTDLS
+684 EQTISNSDLS
-694 KTVNGFSD
+694 KTVNGFSE

-722 PFRPAD
+722 PFLPAD

>member
-1 MRIMKKIFA
+1 MRIMKNFFA

-253 TAEFS
+253 TAEFA
-258 TVAPVVSENDITISI
+258 TVAPVASENDITISI

-539 DRVVADWQ
+539 DRVFASWQ

-552 SGYDLSTVMSW
+552 YGYDLSTVMSW

>member
-1 MRIMKKIFA
+1 MKKIFA
-10 LLTLVALA
+10 LLTIVALA
-18 LTSCSETPEPE
+18 LTSCDKNPEPE
-29 PQPVMKPI
+29 PQPEAMPI

-59 IENAKE
+59 IENAIE
-65 GVELS
+65 GVELNI
-70 VVNDAEW
+70 VNDAEW

-83 EANNIAFVVEPNESA
+83 EPNNIAFVVEPNESP
-98 EAREAKLSVEYPEA
+98 EAREAELSVEYPQTEP
-112 DTRTISVN
+112 RTITIN

-126 EPEPTLATIELE
+126 EPEPQPTLATIELE

-146 ANITV
+146 ADIAVT
-151 KPSADIEYVLGV
+151 PSEDIEYVLGV
-163 MDAEL
+163 MGAEL
-168 FAQKYAENSEA
+168 FAEKYAENSEA

-216 DTYNVKDSDIAN
+216 RTYNIKDSDIAN
-228 LSWGSDYVVYCFGID
+228 LSWGSDYVAYCFGID
-243 DEGNATSTVA
+243 DEGNVTSSVA
-253 TAEFS
+253 TAEFA
-258 TVAPVVSENDITISI
+258 TVAPVASENDITISI

-278 SSVEFTI
+278 SSVEFTV
-285 TTTTDDPYYVTLE
+285 TTTTNDPYYVTLE

-370 EEFKPTDPVI
+370 EEFKPTDPVV
-380 DLSVSITIDKLSHD
+380 DLSVNITIDELSHD
-394 KVQYSVVPNS
+394 KVTYSVVPNS

-410 HSLFSAEEVGNDGGK
+410 HSLFTVEEVGTDGGK

-439 RLSSGPVQNEVA
+439 RLSSGPVQNEVV
-451 VEPEKQYYVVAFG
+451 VEPEKQYYVVVFG

-476 FLSDVIT
+476 FLSDIIT
-483 TPATPEAKPAIDAEV
+483 TPAVPDAKPTIEVEV

-539 DRVVADWQ
+539 DRVVASWQ
-547 SESTS
+547 SEGSS
-552 SGYDLSTVMSW
+552 SGYDWLTVMGW
-563 YTYEGYGVADI
+563 YTNDGYRVADI

-587 FGVNADGTLA
+587 FGVNADGSLA

-609 PQQSSNEFTITI
+609 SQQSSNEFTITI

-650 LAGYGPDQDK
+650 LSGYGPGEDK
-660 SYDDLIDY
+660 SYDDLIDN
-668 LLPEYENQ
+668 LLPEYETQ
-676 LTPRLFTG
+676 LNPRLFTG
-684 ENTISNTDLS
+684 EQTISNSDLS
-694 KTVNGFSD
+694 KTVNGFSE

>member
-1 MRIMKKIFA
+1 MKKIFA
-10 LLTLVALA
+10 LLTVVALA
-18 LTSCSETPEPE
+18 LTSCDKNPEPE
-29 PQPVMKPI
+29 PQPEATPI

-59 IENAKE
+59 IENAIE
-65 GVELS
+65 GVELNI
-70 VVNDAEW
+70 VNDAEW

-83 EANNIAFVVEPNESA
+83 EPNVIAFVVEPNESP
-98 EAREAKLSVEYPEA
+98 EAREAELSVEYPQTEP
-112 DTRTISVN
+112 RTITIN

-126 EPEPTLATIELE
+126 EPEPQPTLATIELE

-146 ANITV
+146 ADIAVT
-151 KPSADIEYVLGV
+151 PSEDIEYVLGV
-163 MDAEL
+163 MGAEL
-168 FAQKYAENSEA
+168 FAEKYAENSEA

-216 DTYNVKDSDIAN
+216 RTYNIKDSDIAN
-228 LSWGSDYVVYCFGID
+228 LSWGSDYVAYCFGID
-243 DEGNATSTVA
+243 DEGNVTSSVA
-253 TAEFS
+253 TAEFA
-258 TVAPVVSENDITISI
+258 TVAPVASENDITISI

-278 SSVEFTI
+278 SSVEFTV
-285 TTTTDDPYYVTLE
+285 TTTTNDPYYVTLE

-380 DLSVSITIDKLSHD
+380 DLSVNITIDELSHD
-394 KVQYSVVPNS
+394 KVTYSVVPNS

-410 HSLFSAEEVGNDGGK
+410 HSLFTAEEVGTDGGK

-439 RLSSGPVQNEVA
+439 RLSSGPVQNEVV
-451 VEPEKQYYVVAFG
+451 VEPEKQYYVVVFG

-476 FLSDVIT
+476 FLSDIIT
-483 TPATPEAKPAIDAEV
+483 TPAVPGVKPTIDVEV

-539 DRVVADWQ
+539 DRVVASWQ
-547 SESTS
+547 SEGS
-552 SGYDLSTVMSW
+552 SYGEDWLTVMGW
-563 YTYEGYGVADI
+563 YTNDGYRVADI

-587 FGVNADGTLA
+587 FGVNADGSLA

-650 LAGYGPDQDK
+650 LSGYGPGEDK
-660 SYDDLIDY
+660 SYDDLIDN
-668 LLPEYENQ
+668 LLPEYETQ

-684 ENTISNTDLS
+684 EQTISNSDLS
-694 KTVNGFSD
+694 KTVNGFSE

>member
-1 MRIMKKIFA
+1 MKKIFA

-253 TAEFS
+253 TAEFA
-258 TVAPVVSENDITISI
+258 TVAPVASENDITISI

-539 DRVVADWQ
+539 DRVFASWQ

-552 SGYDLSTVMSW
+552 YGYDLSTVMSW

>member
-1 MRIMKKIFA
+1 MKKIFA
-10 LLTLVALA
+10 LLTIVALA
-18 LTSCSETPEPE
+18 LTSCDKNPEPE
-29 PQPVMKPI
+29 PQPEATPI

-59 IENAKE
+59 IENAIE
-65 GVELS
+65 GVELNI
-70 VVNDAEW
+70 VNDAEW

-83 EANNIAFVVEPNESA
+83 EPNVIAFVVEPNESL
-98 EAREAKLSVEYPEA
+98 EAREAELSVEYPQTEP
-112 DTRTISVN
+112 RTITIN

-126 EPEPTLATIELE
+126 EPEPQPTLATIELE

-146 ANITV
+146 ADIAVT
-151 KPSADIEYVLGV
+151 PSEDIEYVLGV
-163 MDAEL
+163 MGAEL
-168 FAQKYAENSEA
+168 FAEKYAENSEA

-216 DTYNVKDSDIAN
+216 RTYNIKDSDIAN
-228 LSWGSDYVVYCFGID
+228 LSWGSDYVAYCFGID
-243 DEGNATSTVA
+243 DEGNVTSSVA
-253 TAEFS
+253 TAEFA
-258 TVAPVVSENDITISI
+258 TIAPVASENDITISI

-278 SSVEFTI
+278 SSVEFTV
-285 TTTTDDPYYVTLE
+285 TTTTNDPYYVTLE

-380 DLSVSITIDKLSHD
+380 DLSVNITIDELSHD
-394 KVQYSVVPNS
+394 KVTYSVVPNS

-410 HSLFSAEEVGNDGGK
+410 HSLFTAEEVGTDGGK

-439 RLSSGPVQNEVA
+439 RLSSGPVQNEVV
-451 VEPEKQYYVVAFG
+451 VEPEKQYYVVVFG

-476 FLSDVIT
+476 FLSDIIT
-483 TPATPEAKPAIDAEV
+483 TPAVPGVKPTIEVEV

-513 GDFKYYYECR
+513 GDFMYYYECR

-539 DRVVADWQ
+539 DRVVASWQ
-547 SESTS
+547 SEGS
-552 SGYDLSTVMSW
+552 SYGEDWLTVMGW
-563 YTYEGYGVADI
+563 YTNDGYRVADI

-587 FGVNADGTLA
+587 FGVNADGSLA

-650 LAGYGPDQDK
+650 LSGYGPGEDK
-660 SYDDLIDY
+660 SYDDLIDN
-668 LLPEYENQ
+668 LLPEYETQ

-684 ENTISNTDLS
+684 EQTISNSDLS
-694 KTVNGFSD
+694 KTVNGFSE

>member
-1 MRIMKKIFA
+1 MKKIFA
-10 LLTLVALA
+10 LLTIVALA
-18 LTSCSETPEPE
+18 LTSCDKNPEPE
-29 PQPVMKPI
+29 PQPEATPI

-59 IENAKE
+59 IENAIE
-65 GVELS
+65 GVELNI
-70 VVNDAEW
+70 VNDAEW

-83 EANNIAFVVEPNESA
+83 EPNVIAFVVEPNESP
-98 EAREAKLSVEYPEA
+98 EAREAELSVEYPQTEP
-112 DTRTISVN
+112 RTITIN

-126 EPEPTLATIELE
+126 EPEPQPTLATIELE

-146 ANITV
+146 ADIAVT
-151 KPSADIEYVLGV
+151 PSEDIEYVLGV
-163 MDAEL
+163 MGAEL
-168 FAQKYAENSEA
+168 FAEKYAENSEA

-216 DTYNVKDSDIAN
+216 RTYNIKDSDIAN
-228 LSWGSDYVVYCFGID
+228 LSWGSDYVAYCFGID
-243 DEGNATSTVA
+243 DEGNVTSSLA
-253 TAEFS
+253 TAEFA
-258 TVAPVVSENDITISI
+258 TVAPVASENDITISI

-278 SSVEFTI
+278 SSVEFTV
-285 TTTTDDPYYVTLE
+285 TTTTNDPYYVTLE

-380 DLSVSITIDKLSHD
+380 DLSVNITIDELSHD
-394 KVQYSVVPNS
+394 KVTYSVVPNS

-410 HSLFSAEEVGNDGGK
+410 HSLFTAEEVGTDGGK

-439 RLSSGPVQNEVA
+439 RLSSGPVQNEVV
-451 VEPEKQYYVVAFG
+451 VEPEKQYYVVVFG

-476 FLSDVIT
+476 FLSDIIT
-483 TPATPEAKPAIDAEV
+483 TPAVPGAKPTIEVEV
-498 TNLAWNGADIYITPN
+498 TNLAWNGADIYLTPN

-539 DRVVADWQ
+539 DSVVASWQ
-547 SESTS
+547 SEGS
-552 SGYDLSTVMSW
+552 SYGEDWLTVMGW
-563 YTYEGYGVADI
+563 YTNDGYRVADI

-587 FGVNADGTLA
+587 FGVNADGSLA

-650 LAGYGPDQDK
+650 LSGYGPGEDK
-660 SYDDLIDY
+660 SYDDLIDN
-668 LLPEYENQ
+668 LLPEYETQ
-676 LTPRLFTG
+676 LNPRLFTG
-684 ENTISNTDLS
+684 EQTISNSDLS
-694 KTVNGFSD
+694 KTVNGFSE

>member
-1 MRIMKKIFA
+1 MKNFFA

-29 PQPVMKPI
+29 PQPVKKPI

-163 MDAEL
+163 MGAEA
-168 FAQKYAENSEA
+168 FTEKYAENSEA

-197 MGYDDPWQY
+197 MGYNDPWQY

-253 TAEFS
+253 TAEFA
-258 TVAPVVSENDITISI
+258 TVAPVASENDITISI

-370 EEFKPTDPVI
+370 DEFKPTDPVI

-464 YDGNTSTMTSEV
+464 YDGNTLTMTSEV

-483 TPATPEAKPAIDAEV
+483 TPATPDAKPTIDAEV

-539 DRVVADWQ
+539 DRVFASWQ

-552 SGYDLSTVMSW
+552 YGCDLSTVMSW

-597 TDVVVKEFTTLT
+597 TDVVVKEFATLT

>member
-1 MRIMKKIFA
+1 MKKIFA
-10 LLTLVALA
+10 LLTIVALA
-18 LTSCSETPEPE
+18 LTSCDKNPEPE
-29 PQPVMKPI
+29 PQPEATPI

-59 IENAKE
+59 IENAIE
-65 GVELS
+65 GVELNI
-70 VVNDAEW
+70 VNDAEW

-83 EANNIAFVVEPNESA
+83 EPNVIAFVVEPNESP
-98 EAREAKLSVEYPEA
+98 EAREAELSVEYPQTEP
-112 DTRTISVN
+112 RTITIN

-126 EPEPTLATIELE
+126 EPEPQPTLATIELE

-146 ANITV
+146 ADIAVT
-151 KPSADIEYVLGV
+151 PSEDIEYVLGV
-163 MDAEL
+163 MGAEL
-168 FAQKYAENSEA
+168 FAEKYAENSEA

-216 DTYNVKDSDIAN
+216 RTYNIKDSDIAN
-228 LSWGSDYVVYCFGID
+228 LSWGSDYVAYCFGID
-243 DEGNATSTVA
+243 DEGNVTSSLA
-253 TAEFS
+253 TAEFA
-258 TVAPVVSENDITISI
+258 TVAPVASENDITISI

-278 SSVEFTI
+278 SSVEFTV
-285 TTTTDDPYYVTLE
+285 TTTTNDPYYVTLE

-380 DLSVSITIDKLSHD
+380 DLSVNITIDELSHD
-394 KVQYSVVPNS
+394 KVTYSVVPNS

-410 HSLFSAEEVGNDGGK
+410 HSLFTAEEVGTDGGK

-439 RLSSGPVQNEVA
+439 RLSSGPVQNEVV
-451 VEPEKQYYVVAFG
+451 VEPEKQYYVVVFG

-476 FLSDVIT
+476 FLSDIIT
-483 TPATPEAKPAIDAEV
+483 TPAVPGVKPTIDVEV

-513 GDFKYYYECR
+513 GDFKYYYECC

-539 DRVVADWQ
+539 DRVVASWQ
-547 SESTS
+547 SEGS
-552 SGYDLSTVMSW
+552 SYGEDWLTVMGW
-563 YTYEGYGVADI
+563 YTNDGYRVADI

-587 FGVNADGTLA
+587 FGVNADGSLA

-650 LAGYGPDQDK
+650 LSGYGPGEDK
-660 SYDDLIDY
+660 SYDDLIDN
-668 LLPEYENQ
+668 LLPEYETQ
-676 LTPRLFTG
+676 LNPRLFTG
-684 ENTISNTDLS
+684 EQTISNSDLS
-694 KTVNGFSD
+694 KTVNGFSE

>member
-1 MRIMKKIFA
+1 MKKIFA
-10 LLTLVALA
+10 LLTIVALA
-18 LTSCSETPEPE
+18 LTSCDKNPEPE
-29 PQPVMKPI
+29 PQPEATPI

-50 GGNYSVGYT
+50 GGNYSVSYT
-59 IENAKE
+59 IENAIE
-65 GVELS
+65 GVELNI
-70 VVNDAEW
+70 VNDAEW

-83 EANNIAFVVEPNESA
+83 EPNNIAFVVEPNESA
-98 EAREAKLSVEYPEA
+98 EAREAELSVEYPQTEP
-112 DTRTISVN
+112 RTITIN

-126 EPEPTLATIELE
+126 EPEPQPTLATIELE

-146 ANITV
+146 ADIAVT
-151 KPSADIEYVLGV
+151 PSEDIEYVLGV

-168 FAQKYAENSEA
+168 FAEKYAENSEA

-216 DTYNVKDSDIAN
+216 RTYNIKDSDIAN
-228 LSWGSDYVVYCFGID
+228 LSWGSDYVAYCFGID
-243 DEGNATSTVA
+243 DEGNVTSSVA
-253 TAEFS
+253 TAEFA
-258 TVAPVVSENDITISI
+258 TVAPVASENDITISI

-278 SSVEFTI
+278 SSVEFTV
-285 TTTTDDPYYVTLE
+285 TTTTNDPYYVTLE

-380 DLSVSITIDKLSHD
+380 DLSVNITIDELSHD
-394 KVQYSVVPNS
+394 KVTYSVVPNS

-410 HSLFSAEEVGNDGGK
+410 HSLFTAEEVGTDGGK

-439 RLSSGPVQNEVA
+439 RLSSGPVQNEVV
-451 VEPEKQYYVVAFG
+451 VEPEKQYYVVVFG

-476 FLSDVIT
+476 FLSDIIT
-483 TPATPEAKPAIDAEV
+483 TPAVPDAKPTIDVEV

-539 DRVVADWQ
+539 DSVVASWQ
-547 SESTS
+547 SEGS
-552 SGYDLSTVMSW
+552 SYGYDWLTVMGW
-563 YTYEGYGVADI
+563 YTNDGYRVADI

-587 FGVNADGTLA
+587 FGVNADGSLA

-650 LAGYGPDQDK
+650 LSGYGPSEDK
-660 SYDDLIDY
+660 SYDDLIDN
-668 LLPEYENQ
+668 LLPEYETQ
-676 LTPRLFTG
+676 LTPRLFKG
-684 ENTISNTDLS
+684 EQTISNSDLS
-694 KTVNGFSD
+694 KTVNGFSE

>member
-1 MRIMKKIFA
+1 MKKIFA

-163 MDAEL
+163 MGAEA
-168 FAQKYAENSEA
+168 FAEKYAENSEA
-179 IIADRIA
+179 IITDRIA

-258 TVAPVVSENDITISI
+258 TVAPVASENDITISI

-370 EEFKPTDPVI
+370 DEFKPTDPVI

-483 TPATPEAKPAIDAEV
+483 TPAAPDAKPTIDAEV
-498 TNLAWNGADIYITPN
+498 TNLTWNGADIYITPN

-539 DRVVADWQ
+539 DRVFASWQ

-552 SGYDLSTVMSW
+552 YGCDLSTVMSW

-597 TDVVVKEFTTLT
+597 TDVVVKEFATLT

>member
-1 MRIMKKIFA
+1 MRIMKNFFA

-29 PQPVMKPI
+29 PQPVKKPI

-163 MDAEL
+163 MGAEA
-168 FAQKYAENSEA
+168 FTEKYAENSEA

-197 MGYDDPWQY
+197 MGYNDPWQY

-253 TAEFS
+253 TAEFA
-258 TVAPVVSENDITISI
+258 TVAPVASENDITISI

-370 EEFKPTDPVI
+370 DEFKPTDPVI

-483 TPATPEAKPAIDAEV
+483 TPAAPDAKPTIDAEV

-539 DRVVADWQ
+539 DIVFASWQ

-552 SGYDLSTVMSW
+552 YGYDLSTVMSW

-597 TDVVVKEFTTLT
+597 TDVVVKEFSTLT

>member
-1 MRIMKKIFA
+1 MKKIFA
-10 LLTLVALA
+10 LLTIVALA
-18 LTSCSETPEPE
+18 LTSCDKNPEPE
-29 PQPVMKPI
+29 PQPEATPI

-59 IENAKE
+59 IENAIE
-65 GVELS
+65 GVELNI
-70 VVNDAEW
+70 VNDAEW

-83 EANNIAFVVEPNESA
+83 EPNNIAFVVEPNEST
-98 EAREAKLSVEYPEA
+98 EAREAELSVEYPQTEP
-112 DTRTISVN
+112 RTITIN

-126 EPEPTLATIELE
+126 EPEPQPTLATIELE

-146 ANITV
+146 ADIAVT
-151 KPSADIEYVLGV
+151 PSEDIEYVLGV
-163 MDAEL
+163 MGAEL
-168 FAQKYAENSEA
+168 FAKKYAENSEA

-216 DTYNVKDSDIAN
+216 RTYNIKDSDIAN
-228 LSWGSDYVVYCFGID
+228 LSWGSDYVAYCFGID
-243 DEGNATSTVA
+243 DEGNVTSSVA
-253 TAEFS
+253 TAEFA
-258 TVAPVVSENDITISI
+258 TVAPVASENDITISI

-278 SSVEFTI
+278 SSVEFTV
-285 TTTTDDPYYVTLE
+285 TTTTNDPYYVTLE

-380 DLSVSITIDKLSHD
+380 DLSVNITIDELSHD
-394 KVQYSVVPNS
+394 KVTYSVVPNS

-410 HSLFSAEEVGNDGGK
+410 HSLFTAEEVGTDGGK

-439 RLSSGPVQNEVA
+439 RLSSGPVQNEVV
-451 VEPEKQYYVVAFG
+451 VEPEKQYYVVVFG
-464 YDGNTSTMTSEV
+464 YDGNTLTMTSEV
-476 FLSDVIT
+476 FLSDIIT
-483 TPATPEAKPAIDAEV
+483 TPAVPGAKPTIDVEV

-539 DRVVADWQ
+539 DRVVASWQ
-547 SESTS
+547 SEGS
-552 SGYDLSTVMSW
+552 SNGYDWLTVMGW
-563 YTYEGYGVADI
+563 YTNDGYRVADI

-587 FGVNADGTLA
+587 FGVNADGSLA

-650 LAGYGPDQDK
+650 LSGYGPGEDK
-660 SYDDLIDY
+660 SYDDLIDN
-668 LLPEYENQ
+668 LLPEYETQ
-676 LTPRLFTG
+676 LNPRLFTG
-684 ENTISNTDLS
+684 EQTISNSDLS
-694 KTVNGFSD
+694 KTVNGFSE